1 MIDAVRVPD
10 NRLIGLLQQA
20 VAYQME
26 HSRYQAKTIVKSS
39 SLLSDY
45 SSFVIP
51 NAMCKTF
58 RGHRNNVK
66 CLTFA
71 GINDKYIVSGSR

>member
-1 MIDAVRVPD
+1 
-10 NRLIGLLQQA
+10 

-26 HSRYQAKTIVKSS
+26 NFRYQPKVPAKATT
-39 SLLSDY
+39 LLSDY
-45 SSFVIP
+45 TGFVIP
-51 NAMCKTF
+51 NAVYRTF

-71 GINDKYIVSGSR
+71 GPDDSLLVSGSR